1 MTGKPF
7 SKRWIMDEKQLRYE
21 IKTMQ
26 KQIDIKNSLGK
37 DASFEAGLV
46 KAWKKVYRKEFGKTY
61 ETNCSQNLG
70 V

>member
-37 DASFEAGLV
+37 DASF
-46 KAWKKVYRKEFGKTY
+46 
-61 ETNCSQNLG
+61 
-70 V
+70 